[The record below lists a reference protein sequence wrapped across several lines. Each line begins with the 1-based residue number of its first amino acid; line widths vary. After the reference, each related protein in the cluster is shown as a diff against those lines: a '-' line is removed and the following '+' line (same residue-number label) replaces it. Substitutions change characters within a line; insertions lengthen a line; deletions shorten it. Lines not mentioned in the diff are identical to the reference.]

1 MSQSQDIASTNVMDT
16 WVVSPNEANTKHILI
31 SARFDGGEKEQVA
44 RSLHK
49 QLTKIGV
56 KSFMV
61 ETTGAGDTFGK
72 QTVDGLTDMYAM
84 IAVCFENYGEKT
96 GSSYCSFYE
105 LEYALLHNIP
115 VIPIKLCEEW
125 PPAQCGKDGAKQN
138 KFYFKPD
145 LLYQN
150 WWGETWSPK
159 KCATQIK
166 SSLEKMGLNA

>member
-16 WVVSPNEANTKHILI
+16 WVVSPNEANTRHILI

-61 ETTGAGDTFGK
+61 ETTGVGDTFGK

-84 IAVCFENYGEKT
+84 VAVCYENYGEET
-96 GSSYCSFYE
+96 SSSYCSYYE
-105 LEYALLHNIP
+105 LKYALAHKIP
-115 VIPIKLCEEW
+115 VLPIKLCEEW
-125 PPAQCGKDGAKQN
+125 PPTQCGKAGEKQN
-138 KFYFKPD
+138 KFFFSPD
-145 LLYQN
+145 LLYQD